1 MGTDRKPPQDSPA
14 RMRQPGGRTGADI
27 PHGSLRREP
36 YRQASPSQ
44 CAAIR
49 VPART
54 FPEEPGQSIPA
65 RSAACG
71 RGLGLLLIP

>member
-1 MGTDRKPPQDSPA
+1 MS
-14 RMRQPGGRTGADI
+14 
-27 PHGSLRREP
+27 HVSLRREP

-54 FPEEPGQSIPA
+54 PEEPGQSIAA

-71 RGLGLLLIP
+71 PGLARLLIP